1 MIQFEVHK
9 TYKTPLRIKDKTS
22 VNHEYHYIQ
31 SLFIFTY
38 VMLNPICTDVF

>member
-22 VNHEYHYIQ
+22 VNHEYHHIQ
-31 SLFIFTY
+31 SLFIFYKNTA
-38 VMLNPICTDVF
+38 

>member
-22 VNHEYHYIQ
+22 VDHEYHYIQ
-31 SLFIFTY
+31 SLFIFLQMQALMSG
-38 VMLNPICTDVF
+38 VIFS